1 MHSEIACANGFVLSH
16 TDFRERDLIL
26 RIAVEG
32 HGLCAFIAKGARG
45 SRKRFGGA
53 LDVLVPSNLTFR
65 KKDSGL
71 GQLRE
76 AYRISG
82 PEPSASDIAAYG
94 VRCYTAEYLL
104 ATVEENHPTGY
115 PFKLMSWVYDA
126 LSDLSFSDK
135 PKERALWVLNRV
147 RVIGLNREGRC
158 PDLFRCSDCQVDFTK
173 GSRVGFTRDRGIF
186 CESCM
191 HMSGDGFPMSFGHLL
206 EFREL
211 YQGGA
216 FSGEWC
222 SRELTDWL
230 ESQIVEVLGRELS
243 SNRILKSLVPDRA
256 V

>member
-26 RIAVEG
+26 RVAVEG

-53 LDVLVPSNLTFR
+53 LDVLVPSNLTFK

-76 AYRISG
+76 AHRVPG
-82 PEPSASDIAAYG
+82 PEPSPSDIAAYG

-115 PFKLMSWVYDA
+115 PYKLMKWVHEA
-126 LSDLSFSDK
+126 LSDLSFASQS
-135 PKERALWVLNRV
+135 KERALWVLNRV

-158 PDLFRCSDCQVDFTK
+158 PDLFRCSDCRVELMSSV
-173 GSRVGFTRDRGIF
+173 GVGFTRDRGIF
-186 CESCM
+186 CQTCM

-206 EFREL
+206 ELREL
-211 YQGGA
+211 YGGGA

-222 SRELTDWL
+222 SGELSDWL
-230 ESQIVEVLGRELS
+230 ESQVVEVLGRELS
-243 SNRILKSLVPDRA
+243 SNRILKSLVPARA
-256 V
+256 P